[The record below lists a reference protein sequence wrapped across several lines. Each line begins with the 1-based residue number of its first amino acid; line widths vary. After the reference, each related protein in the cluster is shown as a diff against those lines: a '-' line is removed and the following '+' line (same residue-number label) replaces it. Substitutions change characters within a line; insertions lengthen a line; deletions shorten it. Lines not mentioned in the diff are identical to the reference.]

1 MSDET
6 GQGNELES
14 LKYVLNEYISINDL
28 KSKIDIIDSNALN
41 YYQSNRVTFCNDP
54 VIGGGFSKDF
64 YTNYKT
70 NICCPKFI
78 SK

>member
-41 YYQSNRVTFCNDP
+41 YYQSRITGWDFAWRVQD
-54 VIGGGFSKDF
+54 
-64 YTNYKT
+64 KT
-70 NICCPKFI
+70 QYWRIL
-78 SK
+78 SGAVDSG

>member
-41 YYQSNRVTFCNDP
+41 YYQSRIT
-54 VIGGGFSKDF
+54 G
-64 YTNYKT
+64 
-70 NICCPKFI
+70 
-78 SK
+78 